1 MKKNINKIT
10 VVLVVVLALALAFIA
25 NIAAFVNAWRTST
38 PVDWAPFTAIY
49 AALTV
54 SFAAISC
61 KKKNEQ

>member
-10 VVLVVVLALALAFIA
+10 VVLVVVLALAFIA